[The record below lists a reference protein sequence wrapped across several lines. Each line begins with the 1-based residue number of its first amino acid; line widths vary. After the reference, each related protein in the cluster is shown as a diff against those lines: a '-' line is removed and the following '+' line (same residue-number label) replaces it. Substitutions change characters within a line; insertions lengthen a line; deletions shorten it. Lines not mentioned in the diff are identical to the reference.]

1 MRLPGILAGME
12 PKPTPIEGELSGP
25 LSPFIPRYMALIRS
39 QGYARKS
46 QPYHL
51 TLLEHFDAWLA
62 RRSLPLDQI
71 SEELVAKF
79 LDPLVRRNWV
89 HVSAPA
95 TMRRLLAMLRE
106 DGVVP
111 ALVTTPTAVDHA
123 VMKYE
128 RFLVGER
135 ALSPATA
142 VSWIAFVRRLL
153 CEKFGDEPV
162 ELEKLD
168 ASDVIAF
175 IQRHARRHGSSYA
188 RKLVVST
195 RSFLRYL
202 HYKGLHPQD
211 LATAVPRVA
220 RWSLSTLPKYLPAEQ
235 VKHVLKACDRSTPLA
250 RRNYAILLLLARLG
264 LRAGEVIR
272 LQLDDID
279 WEHGCLMVR
288 GKAGRAA
295 QLPLPADVARAMA
308 RYIRRDRPRCACR
321 ALFIRDYAPI
331 QGLGGAGAIATVVCD
346 ALKAAGVKS
355 ARAGAH
361 LLRHSLAT
369 DMLGRGASL
378 DEIGEILRHRSADTT
393 AIYAK
398 VDLNALRSLALA
410 WPGGAQ

>member
-1 MRLPGILAGME
+1 ME
-12 PKPTPIEGELSGP
+12 LKPNPIEGGPKGP
-25 LSPFIPRYMALIRS
+25 LSPFIGRYMALIESRGYVRRS
-39 QGYARKS
+39 QR
-46 QPYHL
+46 YHL
-51 TLLEHFDAWLA
+51 TLLEHFDAWLG
-62 RRSLPLDQI
+62 RRRLSPDQI
-71 SEELVAKF
+71 NEELVAKF
-79 LDPLVRRNWV
+79 LDPLVRAKWV

-95 TMRRLLAMLRE
+95 TMRRLVAMLR
-106 DGVVP
+106 DGGVVP
-111 ALVTTPTAVDHA
+111 KAISTPTAIDQA
-123 VMKYE
+123 VTKYE
-128 RFLVGER
+128 RFLVAER

-142 VSWIAFVRRLL
+142 VSWIIYVRRVLS
-153 CEKFGDEPV
+153 EKFEDRPV
-162 ELEKLD
+162 DLERLS
-168 ASDVIAF
+168 ANDVIAF
-175 IQRHARRHGSSYA
+175 IQRHARRHGTSYA

-211 LATAVPRVA
+211 LSTVVPKVA
-220 RWSLSTLPKYLPAEQ
+220 RWKLSELPKHLRADQ
-235 VKHVLKACDRSTPLA
+235 VRHVLKACDRSTPLG

-272 LQLDDID
+272 LQLDDLD
-279 WEHGCLMVR
+279 WGQGCLLVR

-295 QLPLPADVARAMA
+295 QLPLPADVGRAMA
-308 RYIRRDRPRCACR
+308 RYIQRDRPRCACR

-331 QGLGGAGAIATVVCD
+331 QGLGGSGAIATVVFD
-346 ALKAAGVKS
+346 ALKTAGIKS

-378 DEIGEILRHRSADTT
+378 DEIGEILRHRSPDTT

>member
-1 MRLPGILAGME
+1 MDPQ
-12 PKPTPIEGELSGP
+12 TNQPIESGPTGP
-25 LSPFIPRYMALIRS
+25 LSPFILRYMALIQS
-39 QGYARKS
+39 QGYARSS

-51 TLLEHFDAWLA
+51 TLLELFDAWLA
-62 RRSLPLDQI
+62 RRHMPLDRI
-71 SEELVAKF
+71 SEELVAEF
-79 LDPLVRRNWV
+79 LDQRVRTEWV

-95 TMRRLLAMLRE
+95 TMRRLLAMLRD
-106 DGVVP
+106 DGVVAAP
-111 ALVTTPTAVDHA
+111 VLTLSLIDQAVA
-123 VMKYE
+123 KYE

-153 CEKFGDEPV
+153 SEKFGDGPV
-162 ELEKLD
+162 ELEKLN

-175 IQRHARRHGSSYA
+175 IQRHARRYGSSYA
-188 RKLVVST
+188 RKLVAST

-211 LATAVPRVA
+211 LATSVPRVA
-220 RWSLSTLPKYLPAEQ
+220 RWSLSALPKHLPADQ
-235 VKHVLKACDRSTPLA
+235 VKRVLKACDRRTPLG
-250 RRNYAILLLLARLG
+250 RRNHVILLLLARLG

-272 LQLDDID
+272 LRLEDID
-279 WEHGCLMVR
+279 WGHACLLVR
-288 GKAGRAA
+288 GKAGRSA
-295 QLPLPADVARAMA
+295 QLPLPGDVACAMA
-308 RYIRRDRPRCACR
+308 QYIRRDRPRCDCR
-321 ALFIRDYAPI
+321 SIFIRDYAPLD
-331 QGLGGAGAIATVVCD
+331 GLSKANSIAKIVWQ
-346 ALKAAGVKS
+346 ALKNAGVKS

-369 DMLGRGASL
+369 DMLSRGASL

-398 VDLNALRSLALA
+398 ADLKALRSLAVA

>member
-1 MRLPGILAGME
+1 
-12 PKPTPIEGELSGP
+12 
-25 LSPFIPRYMALIRS
+25 MALIQS
-39 QGYARKS
+39 QGYVRGS
-46 QPYHL
+46 QRYHL
-51 TLLEHFDAWLA
+51 TLLEHFDVWLA
-62 RRSLPLDQI
+62 RQHLPLDRI
-71 SEELVAKF
+71 SEKLVAQF
-79 LDPLVRRNWV
+79 LDSLVRAKWV

-95 TMRRLLAMLRE
+95 TMRRLIGMLRE
-106 DGVVP
+106 EGVVP
-111 ALVTTPTAVDHA
+111 AVANELTAIDQA
-123 VMKYE
+123 VAQYE

-142 VSWIAFVRRLL
+142 ASWIIYVRRLL
-153 CEKFGDEPV
+153 AEKFEDASV
-162 ELEKLD
+162 ELERLN
-168 ASDVIAF
+168 ANDVIAF
-175 IQRHARRHGSSYA
+175 VQRHARRHGPSYT

-211 LATAVPRVA
+211 LSTVVPKVA
-220 RWSLSTLPKYLPAEQ
+220 RWSLSTLPKHLPADQ
-235 VKHVLKACDRSTPLA
+235 VRRVIKACDRSTPLG

-279 WEHGCLMVR
+279 WEQGCLLVR

-295 QLPLPADVARAMA
+295 QLPLPADAAQAMA
-308 RYIRRDRPRCACR
+308 RYIQRDRPRCACR
-321 ALFIRDYAPI
+321 ALFIRDYAPL
-331 QGLGGAGAIATVVCD
+331 QGLGGSGAIATVVFD
-346 ALKAAGVKS
+346 ALKVAGVKS

>member
-1 MRLPGILAGME
+1 ME
-12 PKPTPIEGELSGP
+12 PTPNHIEDGPTGP
-25 LSPFIPRYMALIRS
+25 LSPFIPRYMALIQS
-39 QGYARKS
+39 QGYARRS

-51 TLLEHFDAWLA
+51 TLLEHFDGWLA
-62 RRSLPLDQI
+62 RRCLPLDRI
-71 SEELVAKF
+71 DEEIVAGF
-79 LDPLVRRNWV
+79 LDPIVRRKWV

-95 TMRRLLAMLRE
+95 TMRRLVAMLRAE
-106 DGVVP
+106 GVVP
-111 ALVTTPTAVDHA
+111 AASTPPSAIDRAVA
-123 VMKYE
+123 QYE
-128 RFLVGER
+128 RFLVAER

-142 VSWIAFVRRLL
+142 VSWVIYVRRLL
-153 CEKFGDEPV
+153 GEKFENGPV
-162 ELEKLD
+162 EMDQLSAD
-168 ASDVIAF
+168 DVIAF
-175 IQRHARRHGSSYA
+175 IQRHARRHGCSYA

-211 LATAVPRVA
+211 LSIVVPKVA
-220 RWSLSTLPKYLPAEQ
+220 RWKLSELPKHLPADQ
-235 VKHVLKACDRSTPLA
+235 VRRVLKACDRSTPLG

-279 WEHGCLMVR
+279 WEQGCLMVR

-295 QLPLPADVARAMA
+295 QLPLPADVAQAMA
-308 RYIRRDRPRCACR
+308 RYIQGGRPRCKSR
-321 ALFIRDYAPI
+321 ALFIRDYAPLE
-331 QGLGGAGAIATVVCD
+331 GLGGSGAVATVVFD

-369 DMLGRGASL
+369 HMLGRGASL

-398 VDLNALRSLALA
+398 VDLNALRALAVA

>member
-1 MRLPGILAGME
+1 MDPQTTPPIDSG
-12 PKPTPIEGELSGP
+12 PTGP
-25 LSPFIPRYMALIRS
+25 LSSFIRRYMALIQS
-39 QGYARKS
+39 QGYARRS
-46 QPYHL
+46 QPHHL
-51 TLLEHFDAWLA
+51 TLLEHFDEWLA
-62 RRSLPLDQI
+62 RRHLPLDRI
-71 SEELVAKF
+71 SEELVAEF
-79 LDPLVRRNWV
+79 LDPLVRAEWV

-95 TMRRLLAMLRE
+95 TMRRLLAMLRD
-106 DGVVP
+106 DGVVAAP
-111 ALVTTPTAVDHA
+111 VPTLTAIDQAVA
-123 VMKYE
+123 KYE

-188 RKLVVST
+188 RKLVAST

-220 RWSLSTLPKYLPAEQ
+220 RWSLSALPKHLSADQ
-235 VKHVLKACDRSTPLA
+235 VKRVLKACDRRTALG
-250 RRNYAILLLLARLG
+250 RRNHAILLLLARLG

-272 LQLDDID
+272 LRLDDID
-279 WEHGCLMVR
+279 WEHACLTVR
-288 GKAGRAA
+288 GKAGRLA
-295 QLPLPADVARAMA
+295 QLPLPADVGRAMA
-308 RYIRRDRPRCACR
+308 QYIRRDRPRCDCR
-321 ALFIRDYAPI
+321 ALFIRDYAPVT
-331 QGLGGAGAIATVVCD
+331 GLNMATAISKIVFC
-346 ALKAAGVKS
+346 ALKRAGVKA

-369 DMLGRGASL
+369 DMLSRGASL

-398 VDLNALRSLALA
+398 VDLNALRSLAVA